1 MTTPTDQRDGA
12 PPPARTRPTVAP
24 IAPIARQTTVSLIAE
39 RVRSGIGDGTF
50 AAGEQLGEAH
60 LAEQLQVSRGPVR
73 EALQRLIQEG
83 LLISHPHRGVF
94 VVSLGAS
101 DIADVQLARRAV
113 EAAAVEQ
120 VAGRVARDGAAA
132 VLGPARQVLAALRA
146 AAEDGDWHTVADL
159 DLQLHD
165 ALVAAAGSPR
175 LSRMYATLVVETRL
189 CLGAL
194 EPSYPVRTEL
204 VDEHAHLL
212 DAVATGDPAQARRAL
227 EQHLDDGVE
236 RLAVRSRDDDRPK
249 EATR

>member
-1 MTTPTDQRDGA
+1 MTTIEQRDGDRRT
-12 PPPARTRPTVAP
+12 PRTRAGVAP

-94 VVSLGAS
+94 VVSLGSS

-113 EAAAVEQ
+113 ETAAVEQ
-120 VAGRVARDGAAA
+120 VAELVARDGDAT
-132 VLGPARQVLAALRA
+132 VLGEARQVLGELTA

-165 ALVAAAGSPR
+165 ALVAAASSPR

-212 DAVATGDPAQARRAL
+212 DAVATGDPTQARQAL

-236 RLAVRSRDDDRPK
+236 RLAVRGRPDERPK